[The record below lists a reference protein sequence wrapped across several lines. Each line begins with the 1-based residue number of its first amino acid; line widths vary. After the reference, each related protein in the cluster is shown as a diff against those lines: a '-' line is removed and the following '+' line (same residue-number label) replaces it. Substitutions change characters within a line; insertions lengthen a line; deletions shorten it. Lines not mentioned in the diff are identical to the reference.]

1 MTVRGY
7 MQIAGCIGMFI
18 LWVKLGKKSVE
29 KEFWKKS
36 YASVCKSAK
45 EMERGFFSY
54 TRWERYLRT
63 HGAGY
68 HFWKGI
74 GPLSYL
80 TLSLLVGTAI
90 GIVAMRGGAIT
101 GVAGILF
108 GLFLPGMYLEYANRK
123 DNDEMLTEL
132 DMIYSALAIQI
143 RAGVSA
149 VDALAE
155 CYVNVR
161 GIRLREALRTLSG
174 DIVMK
179 SDLRYSLRRLQGEF
193 DNRYIDSLCITL
205 LQAAESGQGATLLGD
220 ISDQIKDM
228 QLILQ
233 EKKKEKLGRSVTFY
247 QLGVFALVLVI
258 TLYACV
264 THLFE
269 ASIFFV

>member
-1 MTVRGY
+1 MTARWYVR
-7 MQIAGCIGMFI
+7 ILLCIFVFVMTFQ
-18 LWVKLGKKSVE
+18 LGKRSVQRN
-29 KEFWKKS
+29 FWQKS
-36 YASVCKSAK
+36 YASVCRGAQR
-45 EMERGFFSY
+45 MENGVFSY
-54 TRWERYLRT
+54 SRWERYLRT
-63 HGAGY
+63 HGASY

-74 GPLSYL
+74 GPVSYL
-80 TLSLLVGTAI
+80 VLCFFMGVSICILASQAGFVTA
-90 GIVAMRGGAIT
+90 
-101 GVAGILF
+101 VAGFGF

-123 DNDEMLTEL
+123 DNEGMLTEL

-143 RAGVSA
+143 KAGVST

-161 GIRLREALRTLSG
+161 DLRLHDALKTLSG

-179 SDLRYSLRRLQGEF
+179 SDLGYSLRRLQGEF

-205 LQAAESGQGATLLGD
+205 LQAAESGQGTMLLGD

-247 QLGVFALVLVI
+247 QLGIFSLVLVL